1 MIDLDPSRD
10 GMDGMQTRRRD
21 SPRLPAPFFSHK
33 IKGQISRKKGQPRPA
48 AAMDD
53 YSDIDVIL

>member
-1 MIDLDPSRD
+1 
-10 GMDGMQTRRRD
+10 MDGMQTRRRD

-48 AAMDD
+48 AAMEDD